1 MKTIGYLLLVAGLSS
16 VAYAGVRTPEI
27 DAGFAG
33 SAFALIG
40 GVTLIVRSRRK

>member
-1 MKTIGYLLLVAGLSS
+1 MKTVGYLLLLAGL
-16 VAYAGVRTPEI
+16 ATAAHAGNPVPEV
-27 DAGFAG
+27 DAGFAA